1 MENLGDIRRD
11 YNKFKLDETS
21 INKDPFAQFK
31 IWMDEGLNGNFYEPT
46 AMVISTVNSD
56 GRPSSRVVLLKSY
69 DEQGFVF
76 FTNYLSRKGT
86 DITSN
91 PYGSLLFFWD
101 KFERQ
106 IRIEGKIQKISPEES
121 KKYYDTRPYTS
132 RIGAWASEQSQPL
145 KSRFTLIRKVL
156 KLMMKHPI
164 NVPLPDFWGGYRLVP
179 DEFEFWQGRENRLH
193 DRFRFKL
200 SETEKWEIL
209 RLSP

>member
-1 MENLGDIRRD
+1 MEDLGNIRRD
-11 YNKFKLDETS
+11 YNKFKLDESS
-21 INKDPFAQFK
+21 INKNPFDQFK
-31 IWMDEGLNGNFYEPT
+31 IWMDEGLQGDFYEPT

-69 DEQGFVF
+69 DEHGFVF

-86 DITSN
+86 DIAFN
-91 PYGSLLFFWD
+91 PYGSLIFYWD

-106 IRIEGKIQKISPEES
+106 IRIEGKIEKVTPEES
-121 KKYYDTRPYTS
+121 KAYYDKRPYAS

-145 KSRFTLIRKVL
+145 KSRFTLIRKVV

-200 SETEKWEIL
+200 IDTKKWEIE

>member
-1 MENLGDIRRD
+1 MEDLGNIRRD
-11 YNKFKLDETS
+11 YNKFKLDESS
-21 INKDPFAQFK
+21 INKNPFDQFK
-31 IWMDEGLNGNFYEPT
+31 IWMDEGLKGDFYEPT
-46 AMVISTVNSD
+46 AMVISTVNSE

-69 DEQGFVF
+69 DEHGFVF

-86 DITSN
+86 DIAFN
-91 PYGSLLFFWD
+91 PYGSLIFYWD

-106 IRIEGKIQKISPEES
+106 IRIEGKIEKVTPEES
-121 KKYYDTRPYTS
+121 KAYYDKRPYTS

-145 KSRFTLIRKVL
+145 KSRFTLIRKVV

-200 SETEKWEIL
+200 IDTKKWEIE